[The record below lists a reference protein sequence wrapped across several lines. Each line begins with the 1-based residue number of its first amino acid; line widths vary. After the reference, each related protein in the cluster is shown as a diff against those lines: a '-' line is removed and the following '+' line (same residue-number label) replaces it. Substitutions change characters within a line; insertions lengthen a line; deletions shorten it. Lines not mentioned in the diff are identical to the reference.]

1 MSVKQCWLWGIIG
14 SIIIAA
20 IIMFAADALA
30 HGEGECLTDA
40 VGNVPLPNGGWV
52 KVVDHLEGSDLDGY
66 KHGHLNQY
74 FGKNGKTTKKTTE
87 FYDIEFGDFFAS
99 CPTAP
104 PSPSTPITSTPT
116 TSTTPEPVRVSTP
129 TRARV
134 RASTRASTV
143 SRSSRVTEEVIEK
156 IVEDANNQADKPVPK
171 LESSYYRC
179 EAAKA
184 FYAVEFQSG
193 LDFHAPKVMPAGVST
208 IAGLWERYHWVSE
221 SGGAFYIL
229 HAGIWFAYR
238 GEYENVGNLPIHPHT
253 ALVIEFNGETFR
265 ELIRGC
271 VVADWDSLRLNQG
284 MNLVGLPN
292 QREDYAV
299 PSDFLEDGVSVV
311 IVERNGQFYSIA
323 QIGDAGDE
331 ALQAGDAVL
340 LFNSIVSAAPS
351 VRRKGTLAT
360 SWGAMKR

>member
-1 MSVKQCWLWGIIG
+1 MISKKVGIPLCILGGIVLAFVVMFTADSLGHGVDCETGTYHNVEHSHFVDCIHENGKFDAGCESKAHLHPDAIQHSGPDCDEEVKDW
-14 SIIIAA
+14 
-20 IIMFAADALA
+20 FADK
-30 HGEGECLTDA
+30 HRNSDA
-40 VGNVPLPNGGWV
+40 VAGQTLDEHRGG
-52 KVVDHLEGSDLDGY
+52 
-66 KHGHLNQY
+66 
-74 FGKNGKTTKKTTE
+74 
-87 FYDIEFGDFFAS
+87 
-99 CPTAP
+99 
-104 PSPSTPITSTPT
+104 SPTPT
-116 TSTTPEPVRVSTP
+116 TSTPTPLTMPEPVRVSTP
-129 TRARV
+129 TRG
-134 RASTRASTV
+134 STV
-143 SRSSRVTEEVIEK
+143 SRSSSVSEQVIEQ

-179 EAAKA
+179 ETGKA

-284 MNLVGLPN
+284 MNLIGLPN
-292 QREDYAV
+292 QREDYAL

-340 LFNSIVSAAPS
+340 LFNSLVSAAPS
-351 VRRKGTLAT
+351 VRRRGTLAV

>member
-14 SIIIAA
+14 GIIIAA

-40 VGNVPLPNGGWV
+40 VGNVPLSNGGWV
-52 KVVDHLEGSDLDGY
+52 KVTDHLEGADLDGY

-74 FGKNGKTTKKTTE
+74 FGKNGKTTKKTTV

-104 PSPSTPITSTPT
+104 PSPPSTLRTSTPT

-129 TRARV
+129 TSAR
-134 RASTRASTV
+134 SSTV
-143 SRSSRVTEEVIEK
+143 SRSSSVSEEVIEQ
-156 IVEDANNQADKPVPK
+156 IVENANNQDDMPAPK
-171 LESSYYRC
+171 LDTNYYDC
-179 EAAKA
+179 ETDRAY
-184 FYAVEFQSG
+184 YAVEFQGG
-193 LDFHAPKVMPAGVST
+193 LDFHAPKVMPIGVST
-208 IAGLWERYHWVSE
+208 IAGLWERYHWVGE
-221 SGGAFYIL
+221 SDGAFYIL

-238 GEYENVGNLPIHPHT
+238 GVYKNIGNLPIHPHT

-284 MNLVGLPN
+284 MNLIGLPN
-292 QREDYAV
+292 QREDYTL
-299 PSDFLEDGVSVV
+299 PSDFLKDGVFLV

-323 QIGDAGDE
+323 QTSDTGDE
-331 ALQAGDAVL
+331 ALQAGDALL

-351 VRRKGTLAT
+351 VRRRDSLAT
-360 SWGAMKR
+360 SWGAIKR